1 MTDRRAKVPGP
12 NHPITIE
19 RNPARVVVLAGLGG
33 IADSCEAVTLV
44 TIAAPAWQKGTP
56 VPAQ

>member
-12 NHPITIE
+12 VTIE
-19 RNPARVVVLAGLGG
+19 RNPVRVVVLAGLGG
-33 IADSCEAVTLV
+33 IADSCETVTLV
-44 TIAAPAWQKGTP
+44 TIVAPAWQKGTP